1 MDAGSD
7 EPPRP
12 SATGTEASPVPA
24 AAGEL
29 PARRRRGEVFVAGA
43 GTGAGATGAAAVKGA
58 AAGTG
63 SGKGAA
69 GTVSV
74 TRAAV
79 RAGEAAL
86 SAGAGRSSQSSSP
99 GSTTRP
105 PPDDDRPYS
114 AARRSASAA
123 SAAASMGRPA
133 FCGSGTG
140 AAVTDSPADAK
151 GVSGVFLR
159 PRPPEADARPAR
171 EEALRPAA
179 GRGCSSPG
187 TDTAA
192 SATAA
197 SRTATDPAAGGA
209 VRSTAPDA
217 GTGPVSGTGAAFEQ
231 PARRRRGEVFVA
243 GTGAG
248 AAGGAAVKGGA
259 AGTGSG
265 QGVAGTIS
273 VAWAAVRAGE
283 AALST
288 GAGRSSQSSSPGSTT
303 RPPPD
308 DDRPYSAA
316 RRSASAASAAA
327 SMGRPA
333 SCGSGTGAAVTASPA
348 DAEEASAAF
357 LRPRPPEADARPA
370 RVEALRPAAGRGSS
384 PAGTAASAAA
394 ASRTTTDPAAGGAVC
409 STAPDAGAGP
419 VSATGSAFVLPA
431 RRRRAVVFWGEMA
444 GSGGAAAD
452 VALTDG
458 PSGGVTGAVSLPS
471 ETLCGASSCGGV
483 SATVRGPLSG
493 AARFFRPLSRSREG
507 AGLAVCCA
515 SRPSAGVFSTGSSP
529 CVAFFPFPAVFSGRE
544 GDGSR
549 PQASNN
555 ERAVAVMTVTR
566 LRDNRLLESS
576 PAAGDRPG
584 AASEGEDMELLDYIQ
599 IG

>member
-7 EPPRP
+7 APPRP
-12 SATGTEASPVPA
+12 SATGTEASTVPA

-29 PARRRRGEVFVAGA
+29 PARRRRGEVFVAG
-43 GTGAGATGAAAVKGA
+43 TGAGATGAAAVKGA
-58 AAGTG
+58 AAGAG

-86 SAGAGRSSQSSSP
+86 STGAGKSSQSSSP

-133 FCGSGTG
+133 SCGSGTG
-140 AAVTDSPADAK
+140 AAVTASPADAEEA
-151 GVSGVFLR
+151 SAAFLR

-171 EEALRPAA
+171 VEALRPAA

-187 TDTAA
+187 TGTAA

-217 GTGPVSGTGAAFEQ
+217 GAGPVSGTGAAFEL
-231 PARRRRGEVFVA
+231 PVRRRRGEVFVAGA

-265 QGVAGTIS
+265 QGVAGTVS
-273 VAWAAVRAGE
+273 VTRAAVRAGE
-283 AALST
+283 AALSA

-370 RVEALRPAAGRGSS
+370 RVEALRPAAGRGCSS
-384 PAGTAASAAA
+384 PGTDTAASAAA
-394 ASRTTTDPAAGGAVC
+394 ASRTAPDPAACGAVC

-431 RRRRAVVFWGEMA
+431 RRRRAVVFLGEMA

-458 PSGGVTGAVSLPS
+458 PSGGVSGAVSLPS
-471 ETLCGASSCGGV
+471 ETLCGGV

-507 AGLAVCCA
+507 TGLAVCCA

>member
-7 EPPRP
+7 DPPRP
-12 SATGTEASPVPA
+12 SAIGTEASPVPA

-29 PARRRRGEVFVAGA
+29 PARRRRGEVFVAG
-43 GTGAGATGAAAVKGA
+43 TGAGATGAAAVKGG
-58 AAGTG
+58 AAGAG

-74 TRAAV
+74 TR
-79 RAGEAAL
+79 
-86 SAGAGRSSQSSSP
+86 
-99 GSTTRP
+99 
-105 PPDDDRPYS
+105 
-114 AARRSASAA
+114 
-123 SAAASMGRPA
+123 
-133 FCGSGTG
+133 
-140 AAVTDSPADAK
+140 
-151 GVSGVFLR
+151 
-159 PRPPEADARPAR
+159 
-171 EEALRPAA
+171 
-179 GRGCSSPG
+179 
-187 TDTAA
+187 
-192 SATAA
+192 
-197 SRTATDPAAGGA
+197 
-209 VRSTAPDA
+209 
-217 GTGPVSGTGAAFEQ
+217 
-231 PARRRRGEVFVA
+231 
-243 GTGAG
+243 
-248 AAGGAAVKGGA
+248 
-259 AGTGSG
+259 
-265 QGVAGTIS
+265 
-273 VAWAAVRAGE
+273 AAVRAGE

-327 SMGRPA
+327 SMGRPT

-357 LRPRPPEADARPA
+357 LRPRPPEAGVRPA

-384 PAGTAASAAA
+384 PADTAASAAA
-394 ASRTTTDPAAGGAVC
+394 TSRITTDPAACGAVC

-452 VALTDG
+452 AVPVEG

-483 SATVRGPLSG
+483 SATVRG
-493 AARFFRPLSRSREG
+493 PLSRSREG

>member
-7 EPPRP
+7 DPPRP

-29 PARRRRGEVFVAGA
+29 PARRRRDGAVAS
-43 GTGAGATGAAAVKGA
+43 TGAGATGAAAVKGG
-58 AAGTG
+58 AAGAG

-133 FCGSGTG
+133 SCGSGTG
-140 AAVTDSPADAK
+140 AAVTDPPADAEEA
-151 GVSGVFLR
+151 SAVFLR

-217 GTGPVSGTGAAFEQ
+217 GAGPVSGTGAAFEL

-265 QGVAGTIS
+265 QGVAGTVS

-283 AALST
+283 AALSA

-333 SCGSGTGAAVTASPA
+333 SCGSGTGAAVTDPPA
-348 DAEEASAAF
+348 DAEEASAVF

-370 RVEALRPAAGRGSS
+370 REEALRPAAGRGCSS
-384 PAGTAASAAA
+384 PGTDTAASATA
-394 ASRTTTDPAAGGAVC
+394 ASRTATDPAAGGAVC

-444 GSGGAAAD
+444 GSGDAAAD
-452 VALTDG
+452 VVPVEG

-471 ETLCGASSCGGV
+471 ETPCDASSCGTA
-483 SATVRGPLSG
+483 SATSRGALSG

-515 SRPSAGVFSTGSSP
+515 SRPSAGVFSTGNTP

-544 GDGSR
+544 GDSSR